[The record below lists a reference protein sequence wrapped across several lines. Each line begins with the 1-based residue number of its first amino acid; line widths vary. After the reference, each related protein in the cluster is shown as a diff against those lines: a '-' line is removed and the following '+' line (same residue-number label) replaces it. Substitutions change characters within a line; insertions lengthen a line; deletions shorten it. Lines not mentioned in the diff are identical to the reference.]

1 MVEEYWKTT
10 ETLFHSTSAMYRFSK
25 KLKQLKPM
33 IRELGRNGLGNL
45 TKRTKEAY
53 EKLCDKQRSTL
64 ANPGEVATQKEAEAY
79 EKWLHVANLEEDFL
93 KQRVKL
99 D

>member
-1 MVEEYWKTT
+1 
-10 ETLFHSTSAMYRFSK
+10 MYRFSK

-33 IRELGRNGLGNL
+33 NSCF
-45 TKRTKEAY
+45 